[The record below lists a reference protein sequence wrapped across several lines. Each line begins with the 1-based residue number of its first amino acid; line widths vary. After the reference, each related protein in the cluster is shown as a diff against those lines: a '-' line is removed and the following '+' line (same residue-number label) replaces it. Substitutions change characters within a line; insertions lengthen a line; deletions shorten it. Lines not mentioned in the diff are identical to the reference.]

1 MINFHLKAM
10 ALTPEEVRKIAS
22 LARLRFTPEQETV
35 FAGQLGRIV
44 DYIDQLRSYEGE
56 ESASPALSS
65 APVLEAEDVARPC
78 LPRDLFLA
86 NAPATALGEF
96 LVVPE
101 VKGGGN
107 E

>member
-10 ALTPEEVRKIAS
+10 ALTTEEVRKIAS
-22 LARLRFTPEQETV
+22 LARLRFTPEQETL

-56 ESASPALSS
+56 ESAASASPP
-65 APVLEAEDVARPC
+65 APVLEAEDVTRPC

-86 NAPATALGEF
+86 NAPASALGEF

-101 VKGGGN
+101 VKGSADG
-107 E
+107 

>member
-1 MINFHLKAM
+1 M
-10 ALTPEEVRKIAS
+10 ALTTEEVRKIAS

-35 FAGQLGRIV
+35 LTHQLGRIV
-44 DYIDQLRSYEGE
+44 DYIDQLRGYEGE
-56 ESASPALSS
+56 GSAGVPLSS
-65 APVLEAEDVARPC
+65 TPVLEAEDVTRPC

-96 LVVPE
+96 LAVPE
-101 VKGGGN
+101 VKGSAD

>member
-1 MINFHLKAM
+1 VINFHLKAM

-56 ESASPALSS
+56 DGAASET
-65 APVLEAEDVARPC
+65 APVREAEDVARPC

>member
-44 DYIDQLRSYEGE
+44 DYIDQLRSYEGDE
-56 ESASPALSS
+56 GATPKA
-65 APVLEAEDVARPC
+65 APVREAEDVARPC

-96 LVVPE
+96 LAVPE